1 MWSKFVAYWYNSPLW
16 HPATWVAHGLVAL
29 AVATP
34 FALCGA
40 PWTGYAVGVSV
51 YAFREAEEILKT
63 RKLTY
68 DNVGDVLGPAILCVL
83 AVL

>member
-1 MWSKFVAYWYNSPLW
+1 M
-16 HPATWVAHGLVAL
+16 
-29 AVATP
+29 
-34 FALCGA
+34 
-40 PWTGYAVGVSV
+40 GVSV